1 MPIYVFTRQS
11 GGQVAVDSIPGVGTT
26 MHLYLPQS
34 TADTDDRIQETP
46 ALPPATSP
54 GRSVLLVEDETAM
67 RTLVKEVLSSLGHRV
82 KAAANG
88 SDALTVHAS
97 EKHFDLL
104 ITDVGLTGSLNGR
117 QVADAGRQRRPTRRC
132 YSSPAMQQASR

>member
-1 MPIYVFTRQS
+1 
-11 GGQVAVDSIPGVGTT
+11 VAVDSIPGVGTT